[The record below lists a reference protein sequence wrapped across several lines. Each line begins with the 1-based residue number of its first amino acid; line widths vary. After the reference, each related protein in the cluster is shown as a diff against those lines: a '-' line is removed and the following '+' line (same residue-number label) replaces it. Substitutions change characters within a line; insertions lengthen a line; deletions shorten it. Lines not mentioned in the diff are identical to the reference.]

1 MNMRATDRGREV
13 LQSVSAR
20 VSVQERTTT
29 GAMRYCDLCKC
40 IKPDRAHHCSMC
52 MQVKMCSLYCICIYS
67 YVYAGK
73 IVFSVLYLY
82 LLLCV
87 CR

>member
-20 VSVQERTTT
+20 VTVQERTTT
-29 GAMRYCDLCKC
+29 GATRYCDTCKC

-52 MQVKMCSLYCICIYS
+52 MQVNSQSYS
-67 YVYAGK
+67 VTTW
-73 IVFSVLYLY
+73 
-82 LLLCV
+82 LLSNYMV
-87 CR
+87 TK